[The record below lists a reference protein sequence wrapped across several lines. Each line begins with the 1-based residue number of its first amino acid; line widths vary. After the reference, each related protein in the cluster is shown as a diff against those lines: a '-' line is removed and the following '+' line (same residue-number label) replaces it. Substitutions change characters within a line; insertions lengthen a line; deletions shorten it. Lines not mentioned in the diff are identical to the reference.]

1 MTNFVPTQAMI
12 NNGGVVIRLSWRMY
26 SGTAGNVVMTE
37 WVPLVSA
44 PNAALVLTPASI
56 SENGGVSTVTATL
69 SSVSSAAVTITV
81 SAAAG
86 AGAGAADFSL
96 SSATTLTIA
105 AGSTMSAGSVT
116 ITANDNSVASGSK
129 QVTVSATAAGGNGVA
144 APSSATLTITDDDAP
159 QTTLLLSSSSIA
171 ENAGVATVTATLDR
185 TSGAATTITV
195 SAAAGA
201 GAGAADFSLSSAT
214 TLTIAANATTSTGT
228 VTITANNN
236 DVDAADKTVT
246 VSGMAANSQGAG
258 SVTGATLTLTDDDAA
273 PGVTLLLSSSSI
285 AENGGV
291 ATVTATLSHPSVAAT
306 TITVSAAAGAGAV
319 AADFSLSSATTLT
332 IAANA
337 TTSTG
342 TVTIAAVDNDVAA
355 ADKTVTVSGMAA
367 NSQGA
372 GSVTGATLTL
382 TDDEAAPGV
391 TLTVSPASISENGGV
406 ATVTATLSHPS
417 SAATTITVSAAP
429 GTNAVAGDYT
439 LSAATTLT
447 IAANAT
453 TSSGTVTIEAVDN
466 DVAAADKT
474 VTVSGMA
481 ANSQGAGSVTGATLT
496 LTDDEAAPG
505 VTLTVSPASISEN
518 GGVATVTAT
527 LSHPSVAAT
536 TITVSAAAGAGAV
549 AADFSLS
556 SATTLTIAANATTS
570 TGTVTIAAV
579 DNDVAAAD
587 KTVTVSGMAANSQG
601 AGSVTGATL
610 TLTDDEAALRARL
623 KAINES
629 VLPELSRALWGSA
642 LDAVTGRLESPDAAA
657 PTAADGLEAAAT
669 FARANESALEEGDV
683 SWKELLGE
691 SFAFGL
697 AGDGEDGPGAGG
709 VVAWG
714 SGDWRRLSRDE
725 DALDW
730 SGDAFSAHVGVDAA
744 LRSDLRAGLAASRFW
759 SDVDYTDRNGD
770 AAVKGSHESRM
781 TSLTPY
787 LGWAAGG
794 GTRLW
799 GAAGYGWGE
808 IEIVD
813 EDLRARFR
821 GQTADSRFLA
831 GAVGGSAPV
840 WSRGLATLKAKGSAE
855 ATRWR
860 VKDNAAAIA
869 GVKVLT
875 QRLRLAAEGS
885 WVYALTGGASLTPT
899 LETGVRWDGGD
910 GATGTGLEAGG
921 GLSWTDPTRGLTVE
935 AKGHALVAHNK
946 DVEEWGA
953 SGSMRLDPD
962 ADGFGLSFRLLPS
975 WGASESGVA
984 RLWDEGAAARPT
996 DGGGG
1001 NEARLETELGYGLP
1015 AFGGAG
1021 VTTPYAG
1028 FGLAQGGERDM
1039 RAGVRLGLGT
1049 GFDLGIEA
1057 ERRENAAAP
1066 EHAVR
1071 LGLRIRW

>member
-1 MTNFVPTQAMI
+1 MEVK
-12 NNGGVVIRLSWRMY
+12 SD
-26 SGTAGNVVMTE
+26 
-37 WVPLVSA
+37 
-44 PNAALVLTPASI
+44 NADVTVNPASL
-56 SENGGVSTVTATL
+56 TFDAT
-69 SSVSSAAVTITV
+69 
-81 SAAAG
+81 
-86 AGAGAADFSL
+86 DWN
-96 SSATTLTIA
+96 
-105 AGSTMSAGSVT
+105 TM
-116 ITANDNSVASGSK
+116 
-129 QVTVSATAAGGNGVA
+129 
-144 APSSATLTITDDDAP
+144 
-159 QTTLLLSSSSIA
+159 
-171 ENAGVATVTATLDR
+171 
-185 TSGAATTITV
+185 
-195 SAAAGA
+195 
-201 GAGAADFSLSSAT
+201 
-214 TLTIAANATTSTGT
+214 
-228 VTITANNN
+228 
-236 DVDAADKTVT
+236 KTVT
-246 VSGMAANSQGAG
+246 VSASSDGDDYADA
-258 SVTGATLTLTDDDAA
+258 ATLTHRATGGGYGGVTPLAVAVAETGDTRVLAAPVTAATERVYRIGAETVRVTYSPLASSAVPSPEGSGFGLGDEDARVVVDVSAVSGLPSGGLTLCLAAPQGIRDAA
-273 PGVTLLLSSSSI
+273 ARSPGRGLVLLRHDGTAWTAVSGSAWYATEMRVCASGVTSFASFALGYADRSIEFTRTVSNQVYTVDEIARLVLPRVKEGTGDAPVTCCTHDLTPERLPAGLTFNAATRTLLGTPTEESKP
-285 AENGGV
+285 V
-291 ATVTATLSHPSVAAT
+291 TYTWTATD
-306 TITVSAAAGAGAV
+306 
-319 AADFSLSSATTLT
+319 ADGPEMLRFT
-332 IAANA
+332 IAVEHGLEKA
-337 TTSTG
+337 
-342 TVTIAAVDNDVAA
+342 
-355 ADKTVTVSGMAA
+355 
-367 NSQGA
+367 
-372 GSVTGATLTL
+372 
-382 TDDEAAPGV
+382 
-391 TLTVSPASISENGGV
+391 
-406 ATVTATLSHPS
+406 
-417 SAATTITVSAAP
+417 
-429 GTNAVAGDYT
+429 
-439 LSAATTLT
+439 
-447 IAANAT
+447 
-453 TSSGTVTIEAVDN
+453 
-466 DVAAADKT
+466 
-474 VTVSGMA
+474 
-481 ANSQGAGSVTGATLT
+481 
-496 LTDDEAAPG
+496 
-505 VTLTVSPASISEN
+505 
-518 GGVATVTAT
+518 
-527 LSHPSVAAT
+527 
-536 TITVSAAAGAGAV
+536 
-549 AADFSLS
+549 
-556 SATTLTIAANATTS
+556 
-570 TGTVTIAAV
+570 
-579 DNDVAAAD
+579 
-587 KTVTVSGMAANSQG
+587 
-601 AGSVTGATL
+601 
-610 TLTDDEAALRARL
+610 RARL

-657 PTAADGLEAAAT
+657 PTAAGGLEAAAT

-697 AGDGEDGPGAGG
+697 AADGEDGPGAGG

-759 SDVDYTDRNGD
+759 SDVDYTDRSGD

-813 EDLRARFR
+813 EDLRERFR

-831 GAVGGSAPV
+831 GAVGGSAPM
-840 WSRGLATLKAKGSAE
+840 WSRGHATLKAKGSAE

-935 AKGHALVAHNK
+935 AKGRALVAHNK

-975 WGASESGVA
+975 WGASGSGVA
-984 RLWDEGAAARPT
+984 RLWGEGVAAARPT

-1015 AFGGAG
+1015 AFAGAG

-1049 GFDLGIEA
+1049 GFDLGVEA
-1057 ERRENAAAP
+1057 ERRENAADP
-1066 EHAVR
+1066 DHAVR

>member
-1 MTNFVPTQAMI
+1 MI
-12 NNGGVVIRLSWRMY
+12 DNGGVVIRVTWNLY
-26 SGTAGNVVMTE
+26 SSNVVMTE
-37 WVPLVSA
+37 WVPLVPPPSA
-44 PNAALVLTPASI
+44 TLVLTPASI
-56 SENGGVSTVTATL
+56 SEAGGVATVTATL
-69 SSVSSAAVTITV
+69 DRTTSAATTITV
-81 SAAAG
+81 SAAA
-86 AGAGAADFSL
+86 AAPAVSGDFAL

-105 AGSTMSAGSVT
+105 AG
-116 ITANDNSVASGSK
+116 
-129 QVTVSATAAGGNGVA
+129 
-144 APSSATLTITDDDAP
+144 
-159 QTTLLLSSSSIA
+159 
-171 ENAGVATVTATLDR
+171 
-185 TSGAATTITV
+185 
-195 SAAAGA
+195 
-201 GAGAADFSLSSAT
+201 
-214 TLTIAANATTSTGT
+214 ATTSTGT

-236 DVDAADKTVT
+236 DVDAPDKSVT
-246 VSGMAANSQGAG
+246 VSG
-258 SVTGATLTLTDDDAA
+258 T
-273 PGVTLLLSSSSI
+273 
-285 AENGGV
+285 
-291 ATVTATLSHPSVAAT
+291 
-306 TITVSAAAGAGAV
+306 AAGDV
-319 AADFSLSSATTLT
+319 VEDPPPVTLT
-332 IAANA
+332 IADDDD
-337 TTSTG
+337 TPTLSIDSPSVTEGTG
-342 TVTIAAVDNDVAA
+342 TRGGTLRFL
-355 ADKTVTVSGMAA
+355 VS
-367 NSQGA
+367 
-372 GSVTGATLTL
+372 
-382 TDDEAAPGV
+382 
-391 TLTVSPASISENGGV
+391 
-406 ATVTATLSHPS
+406 
-417 SAATTITVSAAP
+417 
-429 GTNAVAGDYT
+429 
-439 LSAATTLT
+439 LSAASGNQVTVGYADAGTGTATSGTDYTAIPAGTLT
-447 IAANAT
+447 FAAGTTSQPIAVTVTGDATDEADETVVVRLLSGPVNAT
-453 TSSGTVTIEAVDN
+453 L
-466 DVAAADKT
+466 AD
-474 VTVSGMA
+474 
-481 ANSQGAGSVTGATLT
+481 
-496 LTDDEAAPG
+496 
-505 VTLTVSPASISEN
+505 ASE
-518 GGVATVTAT
+518 G
-527 LSHPSVAAT
+527 
-536 TITVSAAAGAGAV
+536 
-549 AADFSLS
+549 
-556 SATTLTIAANATTS
+556 
-570 TGTVTIAAV
+570 TGTIV
-579 DNDVAAAD
+579 D
-587 KTVTVSGMAANSQG
+587 
-601 AGSVTGATL
+601 
-610 TLTDDEAALRARL
+610 DDDDAALRARL

-657 PTAADGLEAAAT
+657 PTAADGLEAATT

-683 SWKELLGE
+683 SWKKLLGE

-697 AGDGEDGPGAGG
+697 AGDGEGGPGVGG
-709 VVAWG
+709 VAVWG

-813 EDLRARFR
+813 EDLRERF
-821 GQTADSRFLA
+821 GAQKADSRFLA

-840 WSRGLATLKAKGSAE
+840 WSRGPATLKAKGSAE

-860 VKDNAAAIA
+860 VKDNAAEIA
-869 GVKVLT
+869 GVKVST

-885 WVYALTGGASLTPT
+885 WAYALTGGASLTPT

-935 AKGHALVAHNK
+935 AKGRALVAHNK

-953 SGSMRLDPD
+953 SGSMRLNPD
-962 ADGFGLSFRLLPS
+962 ADGLGLSFQLLPS
-975 WGASESGVA
+975 WGASGSGVA

-996 DGGGG
+996 DGGG

-1039 RAGVRLGLGT
+1039 RAGVRLGLGA

-1057 ERRENAAAP
+1057 ERRENAADP